1 MIHSITFPSGIF
13 QLQSG
18 RYIPQNCSVSCGKK
32 CEGMLSIIF
41 PLIVLLC
48 HFLCVCLTQQHRL
61 LLLPVA
67 LLESSDSLLFD

>member
-1 MIHSITFPSGIF
+1 MH
-13 QLQSG
+13 
-18 RYIPQNCSVSCGKK
+18 
-32 CEGMLSIIF
+32 SIIF

>member
-1 MIHSITFPSGIF
+1 MIQSITFTSGIF
-13 QLQSG
+13 ELQSG
-18 RYIPQNCSVSCGKK
+18 VTHLTIVPYVVKK
-32 CEGMLSIIF
+32 CERMHYIIF